1 MNIGVDIR
9 PLMDSNRTGVGEYIY
24 ELLNALFHID
34 RVNQYFLFYNSNKD
48 VSKNIP
54 KWTQENIHY
63 IKSNWP
69 NKLFNLCLLVFNRPK
84 IDKIINQNLDYFFSP
99 NINFTA
105 LSRHG
110 RGKVKKVKHILTI
123 HDLSFE
129 YFPDCFG
136 WKRRLWHKILFPKY
150 ACKKADIILTPSE
163 STRQDV
169 MEKYKIDGN
178 KVKVIYP
185 GLSSIFMPPFAKA
198 TAGLLSHIES
208 SAEICGNEIN
218 ESIKKKYNLPKKFI
232 LFLGTI
238 EPRKNIIGII
248 KAFIKNQNF
257 FPDYKLVIAGAKGW
271 EYKPIM
277 DMIQKQNKVQ
287 YVGYVEA
294 KDKPILYSLADLFVY
309 SSLYEGFG
317 FPVLEA
323 MSVGTPVIASHR
335 SSMPEVTEG
344 SAYLVNPNI
353 ISEIAEGIKLL
364 LTDQKAA
371 EFLKAK
377 GRERARNFTWE
388 KAAREFLD
396 VLK

>member
-1 MNIGVDIR
+1 MI
-9 PLMDSNRTGVGEYIY
+9 
-24 ELLNALFHID
+24 
-34 RVNQYFLFYNSNKD
+34 
-48 VSKNIP
+48 
-54 KWTQENIHY
+54 
-63 IKSNWP
+63 
-69 NKLFNLCLLVFNRPK
+69 
-84 IDKIINQNLDYFFSP
+84 
-99 NINFTA
+99 
-105 LSRHG
+105 
-110 RGKVKKVKHILTI
+110 
-123 HDLSFE
+123 SFE
-129 YFPDCFG
+129 
-136 WKRRLWHKILFPKY
+136 
-150 ACKKADIILTPSE
+150 E
-163 STRQDV
+163 V
-169 MEKYKIDGN
+169 
-178 KVKVIYP
+178 
-185 GLSSIFMPPFAKA
+185 
-198 TAGLLSHIES
+198 
-208 SAEICGNEIN
+208 
-218 ESIKKKYNLPKKFI
+218 KKKYNLPKKFI

-344 SAYLVNPNI
+344 SAYLVNPNN